1 MLYVHHMYFYPTVL
15 SLHLPFDNIFNKL
28 RTISEMLKQ
37 ASVTNLNNSILKL
50 NSNHKLVQPTVYTSQ
65 NSQESVNELVGDQHT
80 HVFET

>member
-15 SLHLPFDNIFNKL
+15 SLHLPFNNIFNKL
-28 RTISEMLKQ
+28 RTISELLKQ
-37 ASVTNLNNSILKL
+37 ASVTNLKL

>member
-1 MLYVHHMYFYPTVL
+1 
-15 SLHLPFDNIFNKL
+15 
-28 RTISEMLKQ
+28 MLKQ

-65 NSQESVNELVGDQHT
+65 NSQESVNELVSDQHT